1 MKTYQQLIEDMTACE
16 QTKGMSVLQH
26 GQLVSKYYEDFLN
39 HLRDGSTLK
48 YEWRIPDW
56 IYKHKHTILM
66 KLYDQQTMGRYQ
78 VHHDCGKPYCR
89 TVDEE
94 GKQHFP
100 DHANVSY
107 EVWKKLFPDD
117 MIVASLIKGDM
128 DIHCLK
134 SEQIEEFAKRKEA
147 ISLMITGLCEIHAN
161 ASMFGGIESTSFK
174 IKWKQI
180 DKRGRQVMEKIPPV
194 KERIC
199 LVS

>member
-26 GQLVSKYYEDFLN
+26 GQLVSEYYRDLIS
-39 HLRDGSTLK
+39 HLRNKTPLK
-48 YEWRIPDW
+48 YQWRIPEWVIEKKDL
-56 IYKHKHTILM
+56 IFDH
-66 KLYDQQTMGRYQ
+66 LYDDSTMARYH

-107 EVWKKLFPDD
+107 EVWNKLFPDD
-117 MIVASLIKGDM
+117 KTVAILIKSDM

-134 SEQIEEFAKRKEA
+134 SEDLHEFSINPHAV
-147 ISLMITGLCEIHAN
+147 SLILTGLSEIHAN

-180 DKRGRQVMEKIPPV
+180 DKRGRQVIAKVRP
-194 KERIC
+194 KRHC
-199 LVS
+199 LPS